1 MIDIEV
7 LESWFNFFMGM
18 VVAIGGAYTA
28 MKSQGKIVYPAAK
41 IEAGRAKIAALL
53 EGNALIEEAQTVVGT
68 ISLEELAGIIQ
79 KAQELSKEGFTAG
92 EAQELGILIMDAVKN
107 N

>member
-1 MIDIEV
+1 MINIEV
-7 LESWFNFFMGM
+7 LESWINFFMG
-18 VVAIGGAYTA
+18 VIVAIGGAYTT
-28 MKSQGKIVYPAAK
+28 MKAQGKIVYPAAK
-41 IEAGRAKIAALL
+41 IEAGRAKIAALM

-79 KAQELSKEGFTAG
+79 KAQELSQEGFSVA

>member
-1 MIDIEV
+1 MLDLEV
-7 LESWFNFFMGM
+7 IESWFNFFVG
-18 VVAIGGAYTA
+18 VIFAIIGAYTT
-28 MKSQGKIVYPAAK
+28 MKAQGKIVYPAAK
-41 IEAGRAKIAALL
+41 IEAGKAKIAALM
-53 EGNALIEEAQTVVGT
+53 EGNALVEEAQTVVGT